1 MRLFLLFSIFS
12 FITLNTLGQ
21 IRPSS
26 AVSDTTATEDQPL
39 ISEQDK
45 NIDIEEIE
53 MYADQFVPR
62 KASLYSA
69 VLPGLGQAYNKN
81 YWKIPIIYG
90 GFVALGLTVDFYN
103 DQYLTLRR
111 DLFALLEN
119 DLQTTPL
126 GFSEQQVRGQ
136 IDDARRERD
145 FWMIMT
151 GVLYFLQIAEAHI
164 DAHLKEFKLNPE
176 LKVSLEPAIDRPIFS
191 TGNTAGLS
199 LKFKF

>member
-1 MRLFLLFSIFS
+1 MKFLLFIGIFS
-12 FITLNTLGQ
+12 LLVIEVSGQ
-21 IRPSS
+21 ITPTRR
-26 AVSDTTATEDQPL
+26 DTTITEEQPL
-39 ISEQDK
+39 ISEQDE
-45 NIDIEEIE
+45 NINIEEIE

-103 DQYLTLRR
+103 DQYQVLRR

-119 DLQTTPL
+119 DLQTTPI
-126 GFSEQQVRGQ
+126 GFSEEQVRGQ
-136 IDDARRERD
+136 IDNARRERD
-145 FWMIMT
+145 FYMIMI

-176 LKVSLEPAIDRPIFS
+176 LRVSIEPTIDRPAFS
-191 TGNTAGLS
+191 TGNTAGIS